1 MFCGGVVSVVTVTP
15 TSVRGSV
22 KFMNVASVNVIVT
35 AFTGADHD
43 TRVNARTRVET
54 RTRFMSSSVV
64 GRPPVG
70 CRPNQFERLAFG
82 VQQGETSTDFTGNTR
97 TKNRSR

>member
-54 RTRFMSSSVV
+54 WTRFMSSSVLGAASV
-64 GRPPVG
+64 VVWMIRTHVVL
-70 CRPNQFERLAFG
+70 FESGYRKGGSAELRSQHAY
-82 VQQGETSTDFTGNTR
+82 QTSI
-97 TKNRSR
+97 